1 MGKAEKRARKK
12 QGHQAR
18 KEAEALAAKK
28 RRQRNLNLVLGV
40 LVLLGLAFI
49 AYHFVTKPK
58 STTVATG
65 STPTPTLTSTPA
77 ASPTPV
83 TSPTPSSATSPSPV
97 ASSAASAGT
106 GCSTA
111 KPTETAT
118 AVNQSSA
125 PAMTISQSKTYTA
138 TVDTSCGVFTMTLDQ
153 KDTPNGVNSFV
164 YLAQK
169 GFYNGLTF
177 HRIVNNFAIQG
188 GDPKGDGSGGPGY
201 QVTDKVPSGVS
212 YSPGTVAFANAGTNG
227 GAGSQFFVVPD
238 APNVASAYSPDYS
251 VLGHVTSGLDTT
263 VSNLNNAPTVD
274 NSQNEK
280 SMPVPTVYIYSIT
293 ISTS

>member
-1 MGKAEKRARKK
+1 LGKAEKRARKK
-12 QGHQAR
+12 QGRQAR
-18 KEAEALAAKK
+18 IEAEALAAKK
-28 RRQRNLNLVLGV
+28 RRQRNLNLVLGI

-49 AYHFVTKPK
+49 AYHFITKPK
-58 STTVATG
+58 STNVATG
-65 STPTPTLTSTPA
+65 TTPTPSAGATPTATPSPSPA
-77 ASPTPV
+77 ASP
-83 TSPTPSSATSPSPV
+83 SPT
-97 ASSAASAGT
+97 ASTAAGAAGV

-118 AVNQSSA
+118 PVSQSSP

-164 YLAQK
+164 YLANK

-188 GDPKGDGSGGPGY
+188 GDPSGNGSGGPGY
-201 QVTDKVPSGVS
+201 QVTDPVPSGTT
-212 YSPGTVAFANAGTNG
+212 YTPGTVAFANANQNG
-227 GAGSQFFVVPD
+227 AAGSQFFVVPD
-238 APNVASAYSPDYS
+238 APGVAGSYQPDYS
-251 VLGHVTSGLDTT
+251 ILGHVTSGLDTT
-263 VSNLNNAPTVD
+263 VAHLNSAPTVA
-274 NSQNEK
+274 NSQGEK
-280 SMPVPTVYIYSIT
+280 SMPVPPVYIYSIT

>member
-12 QGHQAR
+12 QGRQAR
-18 KEAEALAAKK
+18 IEAEALAAKK
-28 RRQRNLNLVLGV
+28 RRQRNLNLVLGIAV
-40 LVLLGLAFI
+40 LVGLAFI
-49 AYHFVTKPK
+49 AYHFITNKSKP
-58 STTVATG
+58 TNVATTG
-65 STPTPTLTSTPA
+65 GTPTATAS
-77 ASPTPV
+77 ASPTPSPSAAA
-83 TSPTPSSATSPSPV
+83 TPTPGASGGAAAPV
-97 ASSAASAGT
+97 A

-118 AVNQSSA
+118 PVNQSSA
-125 PAMTISQSKTYTA
+125 PAMTISQAKTYVA

-164 YLAQK
+164 YLADK

-188 GDPKGDGSGGPGY
+188 GDPAGNGSGGPGY

-227 GAGSQFFVVPD
+227 GAGSQFFVVPN
-238 APNVASAYSPDYS
+238 APNVASNYQPDYS
-251 VLGHVTSGLDTT
+251 ILGHVTSGLDTT
-263 VSNLNNAPTVD
+263 VANLNSAPTVA
-274 NSQNEK
+274 NSQGEK

-293 ISTS
+293 ISSS

>member
-1 MGKAEKRARKK
+1 MGKADKRARKK
-12 QGHQAR
+12 QGRQAR
-18 KEAEALAAKK
+18 KEAEELAAKK
-28 RRQRNLNLVLGV
+28 RRQRNLNLVLGI

-49 AYHFVTKPK
+49 AYHFLTKDN

-65 STPTPTLTSTPA
+65 TSPTPA
-77 ASPTPV
+77 ASATPSAATSPSSTSPTPV
-83 TSPTPSSATSPSPV
+83 TSPSTSSNTGTT
-97 ASSAASAGT
+97 AGT

-138 TVDTSCGVFTMTLDQ
+138 TVDTSCGAFTMTLDQ

-169 GFYNGLTF
+169 GFFNGLSF

-188 GDPKGDGSGGPGY
+188 GDPKGDGTGGPGY
-201 QVTDKVPSGVS
+201 EVTDKVPAGTS
-212 YSPGTVAFANAGTNG
+212 YSPGTVAFANAGTTG

-238 APNVASAYSPDYS
+238 APGVASSYQPNYSI
-251 VLGHVTSGLDTT
+251 LGHVTSGLDTT
-263 VSNLNNAPTVD
+263 VAHLNSAPTVA
-274 NSQNEK
+274 NSQGEK
-280 SMPVPTVYIYSIT
+280 SMPEPPVYIYSIT
-293 ISTS
+293 ISAS